1 MKTHLE
7 HFLDVLGP
15 SFWFVPATFAAAAV
29 ALAFAL
35 VWMDSTVSTYHL
47 ELLGWL
53 CASDAEGARQ
63 LLVVIG
69 GSMVTVA
76 GMAFSIT
83 VVALSMACP
92 RSSGQSCC
100 AITCAL
106 VVIRSCAGHGYRRL
120 SLLPHGAEVCTKR
133 RYGPL
138 RTVSRG

>member
-7 HFLDVLGP
+7 HFLDVLGS

-35 VWMDSTVSTYHL
+35 VWMVSTVSTYHS

-53 CASDAEGARQ
+53 CASDAKGARQ

-106 VVIRSCAGHGYRRL
+106 A
-120 SLLPHGAEVCTKR
+120 
-133 RYGPL
+133 
-138 RTVSRG
+138 